1 MITSIFDPAIR
12 KALILRIQSLND
24 NSQRQWGKM
33 TVCEMAKHMN
43 NWNEWVLGK
52 KEGQAYRQDLL
63 GKIFGKLALRSQ
75 TKDNTP
81 MRKGM
86 PAGPH
91 VIKKFS
97 GDLEMQKKAWIEN
110 VEAYANYSNPRFVHD
125 FFGKMT
131 DEQIGI
137 FAYKHADHHLRQFGV

>member
-1 MITSIFDPAIR
+1 MITTIFDPAIR
-12 KALILRIQSLND
+12 KELIRRIQSLNQ

-33 TVCEMAKHMN
+33 SVSEMAKHMN
-43 NWNEWVLGK
+43 SWNDWVLGK
-52 KEGQAYRQDLL
+52 NAGHVYRQDLL

-81 MRKGM
+81 MKKGM

-91 VIKKFS
+91 AVRKFR
-97 GDLEMQKKAWIEN
+97 GGLEEQKMIWVN
-110 VEAYANYSNPRFVHD
+110 DVEAYANYSNPRFVHD

-137 FAYKHADHHLRQFGV
+137 FTYKHADHHLRQFGV